1 MEGENKNRGMGQ
13 SSKHYNLLGERKDNK
28 HIFSG
33 NRQETSNG
41 KSHQR
46 LTICSIEVFIIQV
59 FINYI
64 IKRTMQVR

>member
-1 MEGENKNRGMGQ
+1 MGQ

-41 KSHQR
+41 IKAIKGWPSVV
-46 LTICSIEVFIIQV
+46 SGVFIIKV
-59 FINYI
+59 FTNYI
-64 IKRTMQVR
+64 IDRTVQV